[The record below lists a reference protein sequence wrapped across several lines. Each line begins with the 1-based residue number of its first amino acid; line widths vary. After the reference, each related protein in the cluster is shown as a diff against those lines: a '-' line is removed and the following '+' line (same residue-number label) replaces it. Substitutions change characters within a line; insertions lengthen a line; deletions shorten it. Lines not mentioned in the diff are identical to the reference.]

1 MPNATQNIENIM
13 NCNPSYRALI
23 FTSLVSLTSIGT
35 IVAVAQTTTEET
47 RQPDLTSVRHG
58 YEIVNDLKIFFREAG
73 DPAKPSI
80 VLLHGFPTSS
90 HMYRNLIRDLSDSYH
105 LIAPDY
111 PGFGESSFPSPDD
124 YEYTFDN
131 IAKTMDKFIE
141 QRRLKKYSLFIQD
154 YGAPIGF
161 RIAMAHPER
170 VQTFL
175 VQNGNAY
182 EEGIA
187 EAGWAP
193 IMKYWKDKSLQNER
207 TIIDNVFTLEGMKW
221 QYTHGTRNPDNI
233 APENWNLDYMK
244 ISRPGQHKVQL
255 ELFYDYQNNIKRY
268 PQWQAYLRKHQ
279 PPVLIVWGKHDAFF
293 PVPGAEGYRRDV
305 KDVDYNILNTGHFAL
320 EEEGPF
326 IAKKMRSF
334 LSNRGIK

>member
-1 MPNATQNIENIM
+1 MTTPVT
-13 NCNPSYRALI
+13 
-23 FTSLVSLTSIGT
+23 
-35 IVAVAQTTTEET
+35 AQTGG
-47 RQPDLTSVRHG
+47 QAKVDLTQVRHA
-58 YEIVNDLKIFFREAG
+58 YETVDGLKIFYREAG
-73 DPAKPSI
+73 DPAKPTI

-90 HMYRNLIRDLSDSYH
+90 HMYRNLMRDLSDAYH
-105 LIAPDY
+105 LVAPDY
-111 PGFGESSFPSPDD
+111 PGFGESSFPSPDE

-131 IAKTMDKFIE
+131 IAKTMDKFLQ
-141 QRRLKKYSLFIQD
+141 QRGLKKYSLYIQD

-161 RIAMAHPER
+161 RIATAHPAR
-170 VQTFL
+170 VQTLL

-182 EEGIA
+182 EEGVA
-187 EAGWAP
+187 KSGWAP
-193 IMKYWKDKSLQNER
+193 IENYWKDKSAANEK
-207 TIIDNVFTLEGMKW
+207 IIIENVFTLEGMKW

-255 ELFYDYQNNIKRY
+255 ALFYDYQNNIKRY
-268 PQWQAYLRKHQ
+268 PEWQSYLRKHQ
-279 PPVLIVWGKHDAFF
+279 PSVLIVWGKHDAFF

-326 IAKKMRSF
+326 IAKKVREF
-334 LSNRGIK
+334 LSTRGIK